1 VADATVAQGAGGLA
15 NAAKRALTCGRP
27 HAVRDLADLIE
38 RIGPAVDAPKAVDL
52 KPAFAA

>member
-1 VADATVAQGAGGLA
+1 MQKLGLDAGGLA

-27 HAVRDLADLIE
+27 NAVRDLADLIE
-38 RIGPAVDAPKAVDL
+38 RIGPAVDAPKAVEL